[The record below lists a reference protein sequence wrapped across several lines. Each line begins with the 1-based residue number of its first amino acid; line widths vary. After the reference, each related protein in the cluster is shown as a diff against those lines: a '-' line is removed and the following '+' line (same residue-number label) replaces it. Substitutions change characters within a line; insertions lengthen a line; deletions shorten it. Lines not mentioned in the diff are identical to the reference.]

1 MSVETDL
8 RDVVTDTL
16 RDEFAGQ
23 AMCSSFG
30 LLLNDPVMSDPVK
43 GSEMLDG
50 LAVCAYRM
58 ADAMLRARLK

>member
-43 GSEMLDG
+43 GS
-50 LAVCAYRM
+50 
-58 ADAMLRARLK
+58 